1 MMKPP
6 LPTKPN
12 KKVSLQDI
20 VGSEIKTVSF
30 PGSKP
35 STENTN
41 INNRQVENPG
51 KHSGSNKVKKS
62 PLIDQDSL

>member
-6 LPTKPN
+6 PPRKPN

-30 PGSKP
+30 PGAQP
-35 STENTN
+35 S
-41 INNRQVENPG
+41 IAKMDVNNRQAESPSKPLV
-51 KHSGSNKVKKS
+51 SSKVKKS